1 MKSTT
6 MKRKKHLTSDLKE
19 LQFLSFSFICLFGG
33 GYFLLSVAVKLA
45 WARILRN
52 HQQMADGHCVRVL

>member
-1 MKSTT
+1 

-19 LQFLSFSFICLFGG
+19 LQFIYFSFICLFGG
-33 GYFLLSVAVKLA
+33 GGYVLLSVAVKLA